1 MAIGGHPD
9 FGIGDSA
16 SQGSSGTGMESA
28 FGGAAIGIPGG
39 APAGGNE
46 MASFLDM
53 MSQQYG
59 TQSVKN
65 FVDNYLNRKIMD
77 AEIIARG
84 GFMPGAP
91 GGRRAFGGM
100 PSSSA
105 QSFGIQDNP
114 VFGMENF
121 EGQTSM
127 LDMGVPSG
135 AMANPSPAQP
145 TLEMDGRLTPAQ
157 LAELDKLMQD
167 SAYFANPSVLSDTIK
182 VTADPN
188 DYKEGNIPRRPFAP
202 GEGV

>member
-16 SQGSSGTGMESA
+16 SQGSAGTGMESA
-28 FGGAAIGIPGG
+28 FGGAAIGVPGG

-46 MASFLDM
+46 MASFLDV

-59 TQSVKN
+59 TESVKN
-65 FVDNYLNRKIMD
+65 FVDNYLNKKIMD

-91 GGRRAFGGM
+91 GGRKAFGGM
-100 PSSSA
+100 PFSSA

-121 EGQTSM
+121 EGQTST
-127 LDMGVPSG
+127 LDYGVPPG
-135 AMANPSPAQP
+135 AMAN
-145 TLEMDGRLTPAQ
+145 EIDGRLTPAQ
-157 LAELDKLMQD
+157 LAELDKLME
-167 SAYFANPSVLSDTIK
+167 AYADPSVLSDTMPR
-182 VTADPN
+182 PN
-188 DYKEGNIPRRPFAP
+188 YGPAYGGGGDIPRKRYMSDR
-202 GEGV
+202 

>member
-1 MAIGGHPD
+1 
-9 FGIGDSA
+9 
-16 SQGSSGTGMESA
+16 
-28 FGGAAIGIPGG
+28 
-39 APAGGNE
+39 
-46 MASFLDM
+46 
-53 MSQQYG
+53 
-59 TQSVKN
+59 
-65 FVDNYLNRKIMD
+65 
-77 AEIIARG
+77 
-84 GFMPGAP
+84 MPGAP

-121 EGQTSM
+121 EGQTSI

-135 AMANPSPAQP
+135 AMAN
-145 TLEMDGRLTPAQ
+145 EIDGRLTPAQ